1 MPDTKLT
8 KCKQRKKKE
17 RKDLRKKRKIHIK
30 IWGMP
35 HEGYFNKIIQYPCS
49 ITQILLETIIICKN
63 NHMQE
68 NEKRNQNKKKEKNHT
83 KQCHHK
89 YEICLMEMI

>member
-1 MPDTKLT
+1 M
-8 KCKQRKKKE
+8 QAKKKE
-17 RKDLRKKRKIHIK
+17 RKKGFEEEEKIHIK

-49 ITQILLETIIICKN
+49 ITQILLETIITCKN

-68 NEKRNQNKKKEKNHT
+68 NEKRNQNKKKENHT

>member
-1 MPDTKLT
+1 M
-8 KCKQRKKKE
+8 QAKKKE
-17 RKDLRKKRKIHIK
+17 RNKDLRKKRKIHIK

-49 ITQILLETIIICKN
+49 ITQILLETIITCKN

-83 KQCHHK
+83 KQCDHK